1 MNQNQN
7 SDNTAGAVAPA
18 ATCSPS
24 YWQSWAEWPDGLVN
38 NISGEGK
45 NNTVDCHDTEEQ
57 AKAVCSML
65 ERNGFGGERIHFPV
79 KTWTVPIYPEN
90 SQPTGR

>member
-1 MNQNQN
+1 
-7 SDNTAGAVAPA
+7 
-18 ATCSPS
+18 
-24 YWQSWAEWPDGLVN
+24 
-38 NISGEGK
+38 
-45 NNTVDCHDTEEQ
+45 
-57 AKAVCSML
+57 ML